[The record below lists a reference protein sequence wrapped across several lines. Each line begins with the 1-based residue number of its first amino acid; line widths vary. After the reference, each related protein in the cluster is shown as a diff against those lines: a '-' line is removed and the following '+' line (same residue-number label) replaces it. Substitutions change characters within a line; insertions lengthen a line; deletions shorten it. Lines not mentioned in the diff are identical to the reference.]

1 MTVKRENTPCV
12 HLCGLHIAGQP
23 AARSLENASLRT
35 QTVKS
40 DSLLRLQGNERPE
53 IFEEELLVGSI
64 PEQNV

>member
-1 MTVKRENTPCV
+1 MTVKRENTPFI

-23 AARSLENASLRT
+23 AARSLENASLQR
-35 QTVKS
+35 QNVEN
-40 DSLLRLQGNERPE
+40 DSLSRLMGNERPE